1 MDDEAEIG
9 MQMQNIKQL
18 QKDIPTYF
26 FMDLG
31 KYIASMTSTYRYA
44 VQSANKQNKIS
55 IKTLHTRAADTR

>member
-1 MDDEAEIG
+1 
-9 MQMQNIKQL
+9 
-18 QKDIPTYF
+18 
-26 FMDLG
+26 MDLG